1 MSSALKQIFLMI
13 RVNLGSLPRRLAIS
27 LSMVLSVALVVA
39 VLSGFLAMARGFEA
53 ALAGAGSPDI
63 ALVLGGG
70 TNQETGSEVPAE
82 AIRSL
87 AAMGGDSGIARNP
100 GIAGNPGIA
109 RDGAGAPALSRET
122 VVPVDVRQDD
132 GAQQTLSLRGMD
144 VTGPALRDRARLSQG
159 RLFSPGARE
168 IVVGAR
174 IADSFPGLAVGD
186 TIRLGALDWK
196 IVGHFTSGGSAFE
209 SEIWADLEPV
219 QSAFD
224 RQGQVQSL
232 RVRLDGAGD
241 PATALAAL
249 RDRLSALPGT
259 PLTAVSETDFYA
271 GQAERTE
278 SLIRLFGW
286 PIALLMAIGA
296 TAGALNTMM
305 SSVSDRSVE
314 IATLRLLG
322 FARLPVF
329 TASWVE
335 AVLLSLAGAG
345 LGVLAS
351 RLAFDGWQA
360 STMGANHTKMAFQ
373 LNVSGE
379 VILTAGLLGLAIGIL
394 GGALPAIAA
403 TRLPLSS
410 ALRARG

>member
-1 MSSALKQIFLMI
+1 MSSTLKQTFLMI
-13 RVNLGSLPRRLAIS
+13 RVNLGSLPRRLWIS

-53 ALAGAGSPDI
+53 ALAGAGSPAI
-63 ALVLGGG
+63 AVILGGG

-87 AAMGGDSGIARNP
+87 AAMSGET
-100 GIAGNPGIA
+100 GIA
-109 RDGAGAPALSRET
+109 RDGAGKPALSRET
-122 VVPVDVRQDD
+122 VVPVDVRQ
-132 GAQQTLSLRGMD
+132 GEGVEQTLSLRGMD
-144 VTGPALRDRARLSQG
+144 PAGPGLRERARLSRG
-159 RLFSPGARE
+159 RLFSQGARE

-174 IADSFPGLAVGD
+174 IADTFPGFAVGE
-186 TIRLGALDWK
+186 TIRFGALDWR

-209 SEIWADLEPV
+209 SEIWADLEVV

-232 RVRLDGAGD
+232 RVRLDGGGN
-241 PATALAAL
+241 PARALAAL
-249 RDRLSALPGT
+249 RDRLSGLPGA
-259 PLTAVSETDFYA
+259 PLVIVSEADLYA

-296 TAGALNTMM
+296 AAGALNTMM

-322 FARLPVF
+322 FARLPAF
-329 TASWVE
+329 AATWVE
-335 AVLLSLAGAG
+335 AVLLSVAGTG
-345 LGVLAS
+345 LGVFAS
-351 RLAFDGWQA
+351 KLAFDGWQA
-360 STMGANHTKMAFQ
+360 STMGANNTRMAFQ
-373 LNVSGE
+373 LDVTPD
-379 VILTAGLLGLAIGIL
+379 VVFTAGLLGLAIGIL
-394 GGALPAIAA
+394 GGALPAFAA
-403 TRLPLSS
+403 ARLPLTS
-410 ALRARG
+410 ALQARGKWR